1 MTTPDNT
8 EQPNEEVQEL
18 TDDNL
23 EEVSGG
29 GNVFGQLATDSCT
42 ATYDVW
48 LQETSPTPA
57 FSDLL

>member
-1 MTTPDNT
+1 MATPEQTPDT
-8 EQPNEEVQEL
+8 ELEVQEL
-18 TDDNL
+18 TDENL

-48 LQETSPTPA
+48 LAGDKPEPSI
-57 FSDLL
+57 F